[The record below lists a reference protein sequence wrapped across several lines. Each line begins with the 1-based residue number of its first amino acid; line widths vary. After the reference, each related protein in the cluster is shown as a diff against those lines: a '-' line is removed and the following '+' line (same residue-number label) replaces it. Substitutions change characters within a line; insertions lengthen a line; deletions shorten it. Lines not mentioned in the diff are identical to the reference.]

1 MEKLVGGVKRERNII
16 LLISMS
22 LMTVLL
28 AANAFWSLGH
38 LYKKKK
44 DKPKYVWVMLCDY
57 VPAVLKIAIIDVY
70 MLV

>member
-16 LLISMS
+16 LLISLS
-22 LMTVLL
+22 FMTLLL

-38 LYKKKK
+38 LYLKK
-44 DKPKYVWVMLCDY
+44 DKPKYLWVMLCDY